1 MAHAIITFFFL
12 FFPFFF
18 KKKKKK
24 GASTRAIGISV
35 DGLSDTLRI
44 LNQDHIPQLGHR
56 AATLTDLLTEH
67 KRFVWSTRCQR
78 AFDDLTRS
86 IRC

>member
-1 MAHAIITFFFL
+1 MAHAIIYFFIL
-12 FFPFFF
+12 FFFFF
-18 KKKKKK
+18 KKK
-24 GASTRAIGISV
+24 GGPQPEPIGISV